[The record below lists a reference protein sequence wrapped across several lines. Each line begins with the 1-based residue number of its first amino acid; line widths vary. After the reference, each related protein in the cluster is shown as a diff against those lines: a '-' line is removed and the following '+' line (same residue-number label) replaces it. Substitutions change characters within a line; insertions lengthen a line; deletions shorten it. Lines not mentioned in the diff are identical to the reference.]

1 MNAESILVV
10 DDEPDICTLVSDILT
25 DEGYTVTAAETA
37 ASARKQVSQGKHDL
51 VLLDIWMPDE
61 DGITLLKDW
70 KNKQELHCPVV
81 MMSGHGTV
89 ETAVEATRLG
99 AYGFIEK
106 PLTTAK
112 LISTIRK
119 ALDSHATFKVDDSP
133 GDYQQH
139 FVQPIGTSSVM
150 RKLLEDCEKCAQISS
165 GLVAVGEEGS
175 GRSTML
181 RYIHHLGGRADKPF
195 TILFSDRFNM
205 RAGDDDAWSKLKAD
219 LIESIK
225 KAAGGSLYFQNIDQ
239 INTETRQRLLDL
251 LRQLHTA
258 QVFKRFD
265 VRVNLSVNNDVGVD
279 LLNLLQTSFG
289 MARLYLPPLREHS
302 EDIPELVNYFIDYFC
317 GSENYPYRKCSIAAQ
332 NALLHYTWPLNI
344 TELRGIIQ
352 DLLVQGSDEEIE
364 VEEVKRVLVSQANGG
379 QNDANSVDNLFNLP
393 LREAREAF
401 EKQYLLRQLKRAG
414 GSVSKLAELVGMER
428 THLYRKLRALG
439 IDSKENN

>member
-1 MNAESILVV
+1 MSAESILVV

-25 DEGYTVTAAETA
+25 DEGYAVTAAETA
-37 ASARKQVSQGKHDL
+37 ASARKQVSMGKHDL

-70 KNKQELHCPVV
+70 KDKKELHCPVV

-99 AYGFIEK
+99 AFGFIEK

-119 ALDSHATFKVDDSP
+119 ALDSHSKLKVDEST
-133 GDYQQH
+133 GDYQQK
-139 FVQPIGTSSVM
+139 FVEPIGTSPVM
-150 RKLLEDCEKCAQISS
+150 RKLLEECEKCAQVTS
-165 GLVAVGEEGS
+165 GLVAIGEEGS
-175 GRSTML
+175 GRTTIL
-181 RYIHHLGGRADKPF
+181 RYIHQLSGRSDKPF
-195 TILFSDRFNM
+195 TIFFSDRFNM
-205 RAGDDDAWSKLKAD
+205 QSGSDDAWSKLKAD

-225 KAAGGSLYFQNIDQ
+225 NAEGGSLFFQNIDQ
-239 INTETRQRLLDL
+239 IKTETLQRLLDL
-251 LRQLHTA
+251 LRQLHDA

-265 VRVNLSVNNDVGVD
+265 VRVNASVHKTVAAE
-279 LLNLLQTSFG
+279 LLNVFQTSFG
-289 MARLYLPPLREHS
+289 MARLYIPPLRDHS

-317 GSENYPYRKCSIAAQ
+317 ASENYPYRKCSIAAQ
-332 NALLHYTWPLNI
+332 NTLLHYTWPLNI
-344 TELRGIIQ
+344 AELRGIIQ
-352 DLLVQGSDEEIE
+352 DLLILGSDEEIDI
-364 VEEVKRVLVSQANGG
+364 EEIKQALTSQQIGTRD
-379 QNDANSVDNLFNLP
+379 NDNIIDGLFNLP

>member
-1 MNAESILVV
+1 MSAESILVV

-25 DEGYTVTAAETA
+25 DEGYAVTAAETA
-37 ASARKQVSQGKHDL
+37 ASARQQVSKGNHDL

-70 KNKQELHCPVV
+70 KEKKELHCPVV

-99 AYGFIEK
+99 AFGFIEK

-119 ALDSHATFKVDDSP
+119 ALDSHSKLKVDEST
-133 GDYQQH
+133 GDYQQKL
-139 FVQPIGTSSVM
+139 VQPIGTSPAM
-150 RKLLEDCEKCAQISS
+150 RKLLEECEKCAQVSS
-165 GLVAVGEEGS
+165 GLVAIGEEGS
-175 GRSTML
+175 GRTTML
-181 RYIHHLGGRADKPF
+181 RYIHHLSGRSKKPF
-195 TILFSDRFNM
+195 TIFFSDRFNM
-205 RAGDDDAWSKLKAD
+205 QTGNDDAWSKLKAD

-225 KAAGGSLYFQNIDQ
+225 NAEGGTLFFQNIDQ
-239 INTETRQRLLDL
+239 IKTETLQRLLDL
-251 LRQLHTA
+251 LRQLHEA
-258 QVFKRFD
+258 QVFNRFD
-265 VRVNLSVNNDVGVD
+265 VRVNASVNKSVAPK
-279 LLNLLQTSFG
+279 LLSIFQTSFG
-289 MARLYLPPLREHS
+289 MARLYIPPLREHS

-317 GSENYPYRKCSIAAQ
+317 ASDNYPYRKCSIAAQ
-332 NALLHYTWPLNI
+332 NALLHYSWPLNI
-344 TELRGIIQ
+344 AELRGIIQ
-352 DLLVQGSDEEIE
+352 DLLVLGSDEEIDI
-364 VEEVKRVLVSQANGG
+364 EEIKQALTTQQSGPRE
-379 QNDANSVDNLFNLP
+379 DANVVDGLFNLP

-414 GSVSKLAELVGMER
+414 GSVSKLADLVGMER